1 VYFPQWPNANQSWR
15 FNEEALLNQY
25 GERGLAQGP
34 VQFGQ
39 APEGKASA
47 LRTARSTLAL
57 IGQGD
62 LQADLTLKRF
72 YRGIRRILK
81 LVWRRDKEFL
91 PPGKSFR
98 VVGAVDPSQDPFR
111 TLESREELQGDY
123 DFEIVGTNFTA
134 SKDAIRQVMLLVFQT
149 LLNPLALQMG
159 IVNPANVYE
168 MCKELLLTME
178 RRDFDRF
185 ISKPPMGAFE
195 QPKDQYTEID
205 EMMRGIP
212 ARVNPQDNHQEH
224 LQILQ
229 EFINSDA
236 FGIVPPAYVP
246 LVQAHLQETQQALA
260 LFNQASQQQADAA
273 RTTQAQ
279 IAGNP
284 QVANALEAGL
294 GAHVQVAPNMPVPGS
309 MGPGAR
315 HGQGGDSRNPKSR
328 SQQ

>member
-1 VYFPQWPNANQSWR
+1 VYFPQWPNANQAWR

-25 GERGLAQGP
+25 MERGLAQGP

-47 LRTARSTLAL
+47 LRTARTTLAL

-72 YRGIRRILK
+72 YRGIKRIFK

-91 PPGKSFR
+91 PPGKTFR
-98 VVGAVDPSQDPFR
+98 IVGAADPTQDPFR
-111 TLESREELQGDY
+111 VMESREELAGDY
-123 DFEIVGTNFTA
+123 DFELVGTNFTA

-159 IVNPANVYE
+159 IVTPPNVYE

-185 ISKPPMGAFE
+185 VTKPMLGAGM
-195 QPKDQYTEID
+195 QPKDQLDEID

-212 ARVNPQDNHQEH
+212 ARVNPQENMQEH
-224 LQILQ
+224 LQILND
-229 EFINSDA
+229 FINSDA
-236 FGIVPPAYVP
+236 FGVVPAAYIP
-246 LVQAHLQETQQALA
+246 LFKAHLDETQQTLA
-260 LFNQASQQQADAA
+260 MFNQVSQQQADAA
-273 RTTQAQ
+273 RATQSQ

-284 QVANALEAGL
+284 QVAGALEAGL
-294 GAHVQVAPNMPVPGS
+294 GAHVQVAPNMPVPGAS
-309 MGPGAR
+309 GPGGKY
-315 HGQGGDSRNPKSR
+315 GQGGDSRSPKSNTK
-328 SQQ
+328 Q